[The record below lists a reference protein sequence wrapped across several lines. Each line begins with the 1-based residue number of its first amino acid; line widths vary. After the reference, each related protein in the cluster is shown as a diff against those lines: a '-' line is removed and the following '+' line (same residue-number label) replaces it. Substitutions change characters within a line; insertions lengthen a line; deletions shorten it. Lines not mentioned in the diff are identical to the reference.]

1 MRNSLPGTPF
11 SERDQAMQPTQW
23 KSWGMSGGLK
33 SALHFT
39 GLHSAFCIAAGG
51 GAATQILLA
60 VYHQR
65 GTSCLPPAL
74 LQCLHVH

>member
-33 SALHFT
+33 SGAEIRNPKPENRRKSEIREPKSEAT
-39 GLHSAFCIAAGG
+39 GCG
-51 GAATQILLA
+51 
-60 VYHQR
+60 
-65 GTSCLPPAL
+65 
-74 LQCLHVH
+74 